1 MVSGMRKPVIEP
13 ATAADAD
20 RFAVDAPWAR
30 ADEWRGGGSSLVATI
45 EGKPAG
51 IAVSATNRVHPTR
64 DPLFVFVAEQ
74 FRRQGIGSGL
84 VKSLQTRRWMPL
96 SVKAHPG
103 TVAYD
108 FYKSLGAVRYQ
119 VCPPERID
127 TSRIDVRRWAL
138 ENRRR
143 DLRSGDQLTA
153 EQLTEAWTKMYEVVH
168 ASWSP
173 TGTRRDL
180 LAEFRPMIQE
190 ELDQS
195 RSMFVVR
202 KDRIA
207 AACFVFG
214 TGRDPDVEAI
224 GESLYP
230 ANLRART
237 DVAACM
243 AEVLVNAGGKS
254 VLFDGHITDPHFFPT
269 LQRIPA
275 VTGRTLE
282 LLEIPAAPSLP
293 TMGRTETVHTMARA
307 QAFPET

>member
-20 RFAVDAPWAR
+20 RFAADSPWAR
-30 ADEWRGGGSSLVATI
+30 ADEWRVGGSSLVAKI
-45 EGKPAG
+45 KGEPAG
-51 IAVSATNRVHPTR
+51 IAVSATNSVHPTR
-64 DPLFVFVAEQ
+64 DPVFVFVAEQ
-74 FRRQGIGSGL
+74 FRRQGIGSAL
-84 VKSLQTRRWMPL
+84 VKSIQTRRRTPL

-103 TVAYD
+103 AVAHE

-119 VCPPERID
+119 VCPPERVD
-127 TSRIDVRRWAL
+127 TSSIEVRRWAL
-138 ENRRR
+138 GNRRDDIR
-143 DLRSGDQLTA
+143 TGDRLTL

-173 TGTRRDL
+173 TGMRSRL
-180 LAEFRPMIQE
+180 LAEFGPMIQE
-190 ELDQS
+190 ELDPS
-195 RSMFVVR
+195 RSMFVIR
-202 KDRIA
+202 NDRIA

-214 TGRDPDVEAI
+214 TGRDLEAEAI
-224 GESLYP
+224 CESLHP
-230 ANLRART
+230 ANRLART

-243 AEVLVNAGGKS
+243 AEVLVNAGGTP

-282 LLEIPAAPSLP
+282 LLEIPAAPRLL
-293 TMGRTETVHTMARA
+293 TMGRNEIAHIIAR
-307 QAFPET
+307 T